1 MLCVSFYRGK
11 LDIEIEFLKFI
22 KEWAC
27 VDGLVDKMFSIEARK
42 NEFHIHRTHTSRLA
56 RLAEHMT
63 FWVQVGSCHPQT
75 GMVET
80 EFQPD

>member
-42 NEFHIHRTHTSRLA
+42 NEFHIHRTHNIQAS
-56 RLAEHMT
+56 
-63 FWVQVGSCHPQT
+63 
-75 GMVET
+75 
-80 EFQPD
+80 